1 MSRHATTPLYTLGDE
16 THTLYEWGK
25 RLGIRRT
32 TLRTRLNKGV
42 PLAIVLTG
50 ANACYTCHAV
60 IPYHK
65 SLCVSCLNPQSS
77 VFRQRGGL
85 PSRAFR
91 VPSPQVAH
99 VSVNQVAHCGTW
111 HPVPMIPHTLPCCGT
126 VLALEGG
133 IHAHTLE

>member
-1 MSRHATTPLYTLGDE
+1 MAHRTTTPLYTHGDE
-16 THTLYEWGK
+16 THTLYGWGK
-25 RLGIRRT
+25 RLGIRCT

-65 SLCVSCLNPQSS
+65 SLCVHCLNPQSP

-85 PSRAFR
+85 RRRAFC

-99 VSVNQVAHCGTW
+99 VSVNHVAHCGTW
-111 HPVPMIPHTLPCCGT
+111 HPVPTIPHILPCCDT
-126 VLALEGG
+126 VLALEGAS
-133 IHAHTLE
+133 HAALD